1 MSIQDIRDP
10 TAIRAAMDEYD
21 RVGRTYFLEKYG
33 FGKARE
39 YMLRDSATGRLYDSK
54 AIVGAAYGY
63 AFPGQ
68 THLRAENFSGG
79 ESTVEHLLSSLG
91 FEVVRIGQDW
101 SREEVEATVR
111 DYFEMLRLE
120 ACGQVF
126 NKSEHNEQ
134 LRQKLRARSKGSIEM
149 KHQNISAVLDQ
160 LGLPFIRGY
169 KPRANFQELL
179 REVVLAL
186 VQHAQPALQKIVD
199 AIEEQIEPGNRTY
212 SGVLV
217 EPPVPESMPVPKR
230 RQRLPRKLDYASRD
244 ERNRNLGRN
253 GESWVLGFEE
263 GRLKEANRPELAS
276 RIDWVS
282 ERCGD
287 GTGYDIMSFEE
298 DEMTRFI
305 EVKTTNGGSL
315 TPFIISQNELE
326 FSEETEDAFCLYR
339 VFEFAKSPKLFIVRG
354 ALNHALH
361 LEALDY
367 RARLRAIAG

>member
-10 TAIRAAMDEYD
+10 AAIHAAMAEYD

-33 FGKARE
+33 FGKAHE
-39 YMLRDSATGRLYDSK
+39 YMLRDPANGRLYDSK
-54 AIVGAAYGY
+54 AIVGAAHGY
-63 AFPGQ
+63 AFPERG
-68 THLRAENFSGG
+68 HLSAGDFSGG
-79 ESTVEHLLSSLG
+79 EATVEHLLSTLG

-101 SREEVEATVR
+101 TRDEVEATVR

-120 ACGQVF
+120 ATGQVF
-126 NKSEHNEQ
+126 NKSQHNEL
-134 LRQKLRARSKGSIEM
+134 LRQRLRARSKGSIEM

-160 LGLPFIRGY
+160 LGLPYIRGY
-169 KPRANFQELL
+169 KPRSNFQDLL
-179 REVVLAL
+179 REVVLAH
-186 VQHAQPALQKIVD
+186 VQHEQPVLQKIVD
-199 AIEEQIEPGNRTY
+199 AIEEQTEPGNKTY
-212 SGVLV
+212 RGVLV
-217 EPPVPESMPVPKR
+217 EPPVPESIPLPKR
-230 RQRLPRKLDYASRD
+230 RQRLPRKLDYAARD
-244 ERNRNLGRN
+244 ERNRNLGHS

-263 GRLKEANRPELAS
+263 NRLNEASRADLVT

-298 DEMTRFI
+298 DEVIRFI

-339 VFEFAKSPKLFIVRG
+339 VFEFSKSPRLFIVRG
-354 ALNHALH
+354 DLNQALH
-361 LEALDY
+361 LEAMDY
-367 RARLRAIAG
+367 RARLKSISR